1 MIIGGISSVFIFSMG
16 IPIKKSLSGLRRTG
30 FLLLIRSS
38 LELKI
43 PSSSN
48 IKGIVVRMFP

>member
-1 MIIGGISSVFIFSMG
+1 MIIGGISSVYIFSMG
-16 IPIKKSLSGLRRTG
+16 IPIKKSLSGLRTD

-43 PSSSN
+43 PSSSS
-48 IKGIVVRMFP
+48 IKDIVVRMFP